1 MPGTP
6 VEAARGP
13 FRPGLGATPPYLA
26 GREREQE
33 VLRELLV
40 DLGNGIAP
48 GTLVV
53 LHGPRGSGKT
63 VLLEW
68 LEGQAAALDAL
79 DGRVECLRLLPAE
92 IPDETRLSELLA
104 RWSWWRRIA
113 AAAIAGGG
121 FSWKPRQDPAPPSSE
136 VLRARARRK
145 PLLLLVDKAHTLEL
159 AVGRALLNA
168 GQQVGAGLPCLLVLA
183 GTPDLEDRLSRMG
196 ASFWGRAEH
205 VRIGRLSE
213 EATRA
218 AFRRPFAAEGTEVS
232 ANALALMVR
241 ESQCYPYF
249 VQYLGREVWREA
261 RHRAGRV
268 RLRTMEAALPRFRR
282 MRDRFYRQRAEEL
295 DKLGLLEAGA
305 AVAAAFR
312 GRRGLT
318 RGELRVA
325 IGETR
330 PGTMEA
336 ALRTLQHLGLI
347 WQMETSLKWKPGIPS
362 LMNYLRAVE
371 L

>member
-1 MPGTP
+1 M
-6 VEAARGP
+6 RGP

-40 DLGNGIAP
+40 DLGNGMAP
-48 GTLVV
+48 GTQVV
-53 LHGPRGSGKT
+53 LLGPRGNGKT
-63 VLLEW
+63 VLLGW
-68 LEGQAAALDAL
+68 LEGEVTALED
-79 DGRVECLRLLPAE
+79 RVECLRLLPAE

-104 RWSWWRRIA
+104 PPPWWRQIA
-113 AAAIAGGG
+113 SGAIAGAG
-121 FSWKPRQDPAPPSSE
+121 FSWKPRRGPARPSSE
-136 VLRARARRK
+136 VLRARARRN
-145 PLLLLVDKAHTLEL
+145 PLLLLVDEAHTLEL

-168 GQQVGAGLPCLLVLA
+168 GQQVGADLPCLLVLA
-183 GTPDLEDRLSRMG
+183 GTPDLEDRLSGMG
-196 ASFWGRAEH
+196 ASFWGRADH

-213 EATRA
+213 DATQA
-218 AFRRPFAAEGTEVS
+218 GFRRPFAQEGTEVS

-249 VQYLGREVWREA
+249 VQYLGREVWREG
-261 RHRAGRV
+261 RGRV
-268 RLRTMEAALPRFRR
+268 RLRTVEAALPRFRR
-282 MRDRFYRQRAEEL
+282 MRDRFYRRRAEEL
-295 DKLGLLEAGA
+295 DKLGLLEAGI

-312 GRRGLT
+312 GRDGLT
-318 RGELRVA
+318 RGELRAA

-330 PGTMEA
+330 PESMQA

-347 WQMETSLKWKPGIPS
+347 WQMETALRWEPGIPS
-362 LMNYLRAVE
+362 LMNYLRAVD